1 MENTLSLYLKKYGI
15 AICLVINQAICI
27 YLLSYQS
34 DFKSP
39 RIYLHL
45 ITLATIAL
53 IAIKYPEYQRI
64 RWGAMLIIAVLL
76 LIFYLM
82 EVKYAVWKRAAFTA
96 ALLFYFPF
104 FCAASHSIMVT
115 GLPFTRTGDPSK
127 SVLGRFSCR

>member
-27 YLLSYQS
+27 YLLSYES

-45 ITLATIAL
+45 VTLGMMAF

-64 RWGAMLIIAVLL
+64 HWRAMLAIAILL
-76 LIFYLM
+76 LIFY
-82 EVKYAVWKRAAFTA
+82 
-96 ALLFYFPF
+96 
-104 FCAASHSIMVT
+104 
-115 GLPFTRTGDPSK
+115 
-127 SVLGRFSCR
+127 VLVVR

>member
-1 MENTLSLYLKKYGI
+1 MENNVSLYLKKYGI
-15 AICLVINQAICI
+15 ALCLIINQTICI

-64 RWGAMLIIAVLL
+64 RWGGNA
-76 LIFYLM
+76 YHG
-82 EVKYAVWKRAAFTA
+82 YFT
-96 ALLFYFPF
+96 LDFLFNGRQISGMKKGQPLQ
-104 FCAASHSIMVT
+104 
-115 GLPFTRTGDPSK
+115 LPF
-127 SVLGRFSCR
+127 

>member
-27 YLLSYQS
+27 YLLSYES

-45 ITLATIAL
+45 VTLGMMAF

-64 RWGAMLIIAVLL
+64 HWKAMLAILIFL
-76 LIFYLM
+76 LIFYFL
-82 EVKYAVWKRAAFTA
+82 VAR
-96 ALLFYFPF
+96 
-104 FCAASHSIMVT
+104 
-115 GLPFTRTGDPSK
+115 
-127 SVLGRFSCR
+127 

>member
-1 MENTLSLYLKKYGI
+1 MENNVRLYLKKYGI
-15 AICLVINQAICI
+15 ALCLILNQTICI

-45 ITLATIAL
+45 VTLATIAFL
-53 IAIKYPEYQRI
+53 VIKYPESQRI

-82 EVKYAVWKRAAFTA
+82 EVRYAV
-96 ALLFYFPF
+96 
-104 FCAASHSIMVT
+104 
-115 GLPFTRTGDPSK
+115 
-127 SVLGRFSCR
+127 

>member
-27 YLLSYQS
+27 YLLSYES

-45 ITLATIAL
+45 VTLGMMAF

-64 RWGAMLIIAVLL
+64 HWRAMLAIAILL
-76 LIFYLM
+76 LIFYFLI
-82 EVKYAVWKRAAFTA
+82 AR
-96 ALLFYFPF
+96 
-104 FCAASHSIMVT
+104 
-115 GLPFTRTGDPSK
+115 
-127 SVLGRFSCR
+127 

>member
-27 YLLSYQS
+27 YLLSYES

-45 ITLATIAL
+45 VTLGMMAF

-64 RWGAMLIIAVLL
+64 HWKAMLAIAILL
-76 LIFYLM
+76 LIFYFL
-82 EVKYAVWKRAAFTA
+82 VVQ
-96 ALLFYFPF
+96 
-104 FCAASHSIMVT
+104 
-115 GLPFTRTGDPSK
+115 
-127 SVLGRFSCR
+127 

>member
-1 MENTLSLYLKKYGI
+1 MENNVSLYLKKYGI
-15 AICLVINQAICI
+15 ALCLIINQTICI

-53 IAIKYPEYQRI
+53 VAIKYPEYQRI

-82 EVKYAVWKRAAFTA
+82 EVKYAV
-96 ALLFYFPF
+96 
-104 FCAASHSIMVT
+104 
-115 GLPFTRTGDPSK
+115 
-127 SVLGRFSCR
+127 